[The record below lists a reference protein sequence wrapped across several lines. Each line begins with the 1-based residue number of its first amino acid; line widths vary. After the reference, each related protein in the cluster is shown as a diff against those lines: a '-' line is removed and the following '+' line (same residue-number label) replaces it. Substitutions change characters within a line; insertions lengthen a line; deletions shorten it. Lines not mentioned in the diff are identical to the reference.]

1 VRIAVIRQAYRPLG
15 FVTAACEQQTPNL
28 QPHPDGEVD
37 VVPDGEVDVVEA
49 CCRVV
54 SRTGTTETKGRPRVK
69 TRNKLTIELRMHDV
83 DGQSSVHRLS
93 HSS

>member
-1 VRIAVIRQAYRPLG
+1 MRIAVIRQAYPPLG
-15 FVTAACEQQTPNL
+15 FVAAACEQQTPNL

-54 SRTGTTETKGRPRVK
+54 SRTTETKGRPRVK
-69 TRNKLTIELRMHDV
+69 TCNKLTIELRMHDV